1 MDSNDGADPVSRAAA
16 LQDRYTELLEK
27 RIAQLELALKT
38 AVETA
43 NGGSEPP
50 TGAGVADDKTDDKKD
65 DSDSRYRNIL
75 RKWDRNTG
83 VYKDE
88 VVGANFFLEKQSK
101 DVAYTFS
108 RIYDPASGEKSALSQ
123 IEIEDPA
130 LIQVLKNEIGKYPGV
145 NLDSGIITMQNP
157 FSPLVHNW
165 EKLNKRAAQDPES
178 QTSKDLSNLLDRV
191 QTAPE
196 LQDYFKVR
204 ESNLASKVVTFNTLW
219 TVFVPGTLVVAR
231 LFQNVAQIFKIVD
244 APIPVSRGPYSMR
257 QVTMWAS
264 SWDWNGKKL
273 VRVEYELNF
282 EWFRGTKVITEL
294 PYYPLMYHEDP
305 ERLLREARARARCAS
320 SRPRPGAPRAPARC
334 FATRAWP
341 MASRGISCPART
353 LRRLLSLHK
362 DNEGAEQRQTSDD
375 SAEPLPPKVV
385 QVKGEILVDPEA
397 FLQYGTGIPPLGEL
411 YTASQIIVDELHSN
425 TVDYDEFAR
434 LISTMDIDAAE
445 LDPDNDNFAIFPPR
459 VLGYATREKV
469 WGQFNLDLMKKPLGM
484 QADKFD
490 DNLQLDPKY
499 KTLIKALVESH
510 MESNSKFVAQVEDV
524 VEEKGKGLVLLLHG
538 PPGVGKTLTAETI
551 AQATAKPLVVVSV
564 AEIGLDASRAERN
577 LEKLFNLATK
587 WEAIL
592 LVDEADVFLET
603 RGATSSASRNA
614 LVSVLLRVLE
624 YYRGIIIL
632 TTNRIKSI
640 DIAVISRIH
649 LAIRY
654 EDLSDSQMKSIFKY
668 FLDQLEP
675 GCIADRCGIDSFINS
690 FGNHYGLNGRQ
701 IRNVVSAALAA
712 ARHEASNPVSGEP
725 VKDGRLTFEHLKAV
739 CEMTRA
745 FQEQLKE
752 NTRQQRYINEAMRP

>member
-1 MDSNDGADPVSRAAA
+1 MTSTEETDPVARAAA

-43 NGGSEPP
+43 PKPP
-50 TGAGVADDKTDDKKD
+50 VGVGVADDKNDDKKD
-65 DSDSRYRNIL
+65 DKNSRYRNIL
-75 RKWDRNTG
+75 RKWDRDTG
-83 VYKDE
+83 SHKDE

-101 DVAYTFS
+101 DVAYTF
-108 RIYDPASGEKSALSQ
+108 RRVYDPASGEKGAYSEL
-123 IEIEDPA
+123 EIEDPA

-145 NLDSGIITMQNP
+145 NLDSGIIAMQNP

-165 EKLNKRAAQDPES
+165 EKLNKRAGQDPES
-178 QTSKDLSNLLDRV
+178 QTSQDLSSLLDRV

-244 APIPVSRGPYSMR
+244 APIPVSRPYPSR

-282 EWFRGTKVITEL
+282 EWFRGTRAITEL

-305 ERLLREARARARCAS
+305 ERLLKEARTRALRFIRATARCT
-320 SRPRPGAPRAPARC
+320 PGAGQMFRYDGVAYGEQRNILSSKDTPP
-334 FATRAWP
+334 
-341 MASRGISCPART
+341 GI
-353 LRRLLSLHK
+353 
-362 DNEGAEQRQTSDD
+362 DNDGTEQRQTSDD
-375 SAEPLPPKVV
+375 AEPLQQPKVV

-411 YTASQIIVDELHSN
+411 YTSSQIDIDELHTN
-425 TVDYDEFAR
+425 TVEYAEFSH
-434 LISTMDIDAAE
+434 LISTMDIDVEE
-445 LDPDNDNFAIFPPR
+445 LDPDNDNFVIFPPR

-469 WGQFNLDLMKKPLGM
+469 WGQFNLDLMKKPLGV

-675 GCIADRCGIDSFINS
+675 GCIADRREIDKFINS

-712 ARHEASNPVSGEP
+712 ARHEASNPVRGEP
-725 VKDGRLTFEHLKAV
+725 PKDGRLTFEHLKAV